1 LGVYEKMDWEVNLG
15 YSARQLTG
23 LAYASKV
30 IEDIVGVVGYTT
42 LFSISAAALAGAG
55 TISLWAYRSI
65 RRS

>member
-1 LGVYEKMDWEVNLG
+1 MI

-23 LAYASKV
+23 MAYASKM

-42 LFSISAAALAGAG
+42 LLSISAAALAGAG
-55 TISLWAYRSI
+55 TLSLWAYRSI